1 MGARIDRDELRA
13 LIREALKE
21 ALGGAPVPPPSRATG
36 EGDHAKH
43 GGGGGHRHGDRH
55 SPPPPPSAVALPRSA
70 GEERA
75 ARSGGEYRLPSGV
88 LNESKV
94 VEIGRTHS
102 KIIIGID
109 VAVTPLARDRA
120 REIRIEIVR
129 QKP

>member
-1 MGARIDRDELRA
+1 MAERIDRDELRA

-21 ALGGAPVPPPSRATG
+21 ALGGPSPAA
-36 EGDHAKH
+36 E
-43 GGGGGHRHGDRH
+43 
-55 SPPPPPSAVALPRSA
+55 SPPPLRGRVRERVAPRLGSEDPAPRNPSPTPPRK
-70 GEERA
+70 GEGQA
-75 ARSGGEYRLPSGV
+75 AHFTSGV

-94 VEIGRTHS
+94 AELGRTHS
-102 KIIIGID
+102 KIIIGTD

>member
-1 MGARIDRDELRA
+1 MGVRIDRDELRL

-21 ALGGAPVPPPSRATG
+21 ALGGSPS
-36 EGDHAKH
+36 
-43 GGGGGHRHGDRH
+43 
-55 SPPPPPSAVALPRSA
+55 PNRSA
-70 GEERA
+70 A
-75 ARSGGEYRLPSGV
+75 ALSTEKRGSFRFDSGV

-94 VEIGRTHS
+94 AEIGRTHA
-102 KIIIGID
+102 KIIIGTD

>member
-1 MGARIDRDELRA
+1 MAERIDRDELRA

-21 ALGGAPVPPPSRATG
+21 ALGEAAVPPTSLATG
-36 EGDHAKH
+36 EGDHAEH
-43 GGGGGHRHGDRH
+43 GGGGSNKRSVRH
-55 SPPPPPSAVALPRSA
+55 SPPPPPSAVPLPRSA

-75 ARSGGEYRLPSGV
+75 ARSGEYRLTSGV

-94 VEIGRTHS
+94 AELGRTHS
-102 KIIIGID
+102 KIIIGTD

-120 REIRIEIVR
+120 REIKIEIVR

>member
-1 MGARIDRDELRA
+1 MGERIDRDELRA

-21 ALGGAPVPPPSRATG
+21 ALGAAPVPPLSQATE
-36 EGDHAKH
+36 EGNHAKH
-43 GGGGGHRHGDRH
+43 GGGGGSNRSVRH
-55 SPPPPPSAVALPRSA
+55 SPPPPPSAVPLPRSA

-75 ARSGGEYRLPSGV
+75 ARSGEYRLPSGV
-88 LNESKV
+88 LSEV
-94 VEIGRTHS
+94 RVAEIGRTHT
-102 KIIIGID
+102 KIIIGTD

>member
-1 MGARIDRDELRA
+1 MAERIDRDELRA

-21 ALGGAPVPPPSRATG
+21 ALGGD
-36 EGDHAKH
+36 E
-43 GGGGGHRHGDRH
+43 
-55 SPPPPPSAVALPRSA
+55 SPPPLRVRTREGGKAHLQRPSPSPTPPRKGEGQAVHFT
-70 GEERA
+70 
-75 ARSGGEYRLPSGV
+75 SGV

-94 VEIGRTHS
+94 AEIGRTHA
-102 KIIIGID
+102 KIIIGTD

>member
-1 MGARIDRDELRA
+1 MAERIDRDELRA

-21 ALGGAPVPPPSRATG
+21 ALGAAPVPPPSLATG

-43 GGGGGHRHGDRH
+43 GGGGDAGAASGIRPLHRLRR
-55 SPPPPPSAVALPRSA
+55 SPSPAPRVRN
-70 GEERA
+70 ERRGA
-75 ARSGGEYRLPSGV
+75 ATTVSRPACSPK
-88 LNESKV
+88 SKV
-94 VEIGRTHS
+94 AEIGRTHS
-102 KIIIGID
+102 KIIIGTD

>member
-1 MGARIDRDELRA
+1 MAERIDREELRL

-21 ALGGAPVPPPSRATG
+21 ALVGSPSPSRSA
-36 EGDHAKH
+36 AA
-43 GGGGGHRHGDRH
+43 
-55 SPPPPPSAVALPRSA
+55 PSTEKRGSF
-70 GEERA
+70 RFD
-75 ARSGGEYRLPSGV
+75 SGV

-94 VEIGRTHS
+94 AEIGKTHA
-102 KIIIGID
+102 KIVIGAE